1 MLCYLWGMISQ
12 DVIEAAAARLREAQA
27 QGLPCAPVR
36 ELIGETD
43 IATAYAIQKV
53 NNDLRVSEGAVVV
66 GQKIGLT
73 SLAVQKQLGVD
84 QPDFGLLFADTQ
96 VSNGGSLPAASIL
109 QPKAEAEI
117 AFVMKSDLTNNIT
130 EDSVAAAVDYAVGAI
145 EIVGSRVLN
154 WDIRITDTV
163 ADNASASHFVL
174 GDVRKSLHEV
184 DLASIKMQLYKNGVL
199 SSEGIGAA
207 CLGSP
212 LKALTWLAQTFA
224 DLGTPLKAG
233 DIVLSGALGPMCAGE
248 AGDTFVAQIESFG
261 EVTFTFS

>member
-1 MLCYLWGMISQ
+1 MISK

-27 QGLPCAPVR
+27 QGVPCAPVR
-36 ELIGETD
+36 ALIGD
-43 IATAYAIQKV
+43 SDVAAAYEVQRI
-53 NNDLRVSEGAVVV
+53 NNALRLAEGGVVV

-84 QPDFGLLFADTQ
+84 QPDFGLLFADTE
-96 VSNGGSLPAASIL
+96 VKNGGGVRASEIL

-117 AFVMKSDLTNNIT
+117 AFVMKHDLTGDIT
-130 EDSVAAAVDYAVGAI
+130 LERAKAAIDYAVGAI

-174 GDVRKSLHEV
+174 GDVRQDVNEL
-184 DLASIKMQLYKNGVL
+184 DLAAVKMQLKKNGEVV
-199 SSEGIGAA
+199 SEGMGAA
-207 CLGSP
+207 CMGNP
-212 LKALTWLAQTFA
+212 LFALVWLAQTFA

-248 AGDTFVAQIESFG
+248 AGDTFVAEIDGFGAVAFSFEG
-261 EVTFTFS
+261 